1 MRFMHF
7 VTLFVS
13 QILVSAWQRSTL
25 TILNISLAT
34 DVGQDIICRLIPLIA
49 YLRRHIPLKISTMFS
64 NLLLT
69 DIGLTNDVECHDF
82 DASDIFFDSVRKKY
96 VTGRIMEY
104 TVAYRFISAA
114 LDVCLEIV
122 RAGTHAYKLWKH
134 CMRRGCF
141 I

>member
-1 MRFMHF
+1 
-7 VTLFVS
+7 
-13 QILVSAWQRSTL
+13 
-25 TILNISLAT
+25 
-34 DVGQDIICRLIPLIA
+34 
-49 YLRRHIPLKISTMFS
+49 MFS

-96 VTGRIMEY
+96 VTGRITKY
-104 TVAYRFISAA
+104 PVAYRFILAA

-122 RAGTHAYKLWKH
+122 RAGAHAYNLWKRRR
-134 CMRRGCF
+134 RRGRF